1 MGSDG
6 QGGGLHGR
14 LTARVK
20 APAVKVCCIA
30 SPAEA
35 ELAIGAGAAVLGLVT
50 HMPSGPGVISDEAA
64 AGIAAH
70 MRRVAPAVE
79 TFLLTSLTHA
89 DAIAEQHARCG
100 TTALQLVDRVPHAE
114 LRRLRRACPG
124 AKLVQVIH
132 VLGDHAVDEAR
143 AAAPLVDALLLD
155 SGNPHAPVKELGGTG
170 RRHDWATSRRIRDA
184 VWPLPLF
191 LAGGLNAG
199 NVAEAIA
206 TVQPHG
212 LDLCSSVRRDGALD
226 AARLADFFAAV
237 GSAVVHRAPA

>member
-1 MGSDG
+1 M
-6 QGGGLHGR
+6 
-14 LTARVK
+14 K

-50 HMPSGPGVISDEAA
+50 HMPSGPGVIGDEAA
-64 AGIAAH
+64 AAIAAH
-70 MRRVAPAVE
+70 VHRVAPAVE
-79 TFLLTSLTHA
+79 TFLLTALTHA

-100 TTALQLVDRVPHAE
+100 TTALQLVDHVPHDQ
-114 LRRLRRACPG
+114 LRRLRRGCPG

-132 VLGDHAVDEAR
+132 VQGEHAVDEAR
-143 AAAPLVDALLLD
+143 AAAPWVDALLLD
-155 SGNPHAPVKELGGTG
+155 SGNPHAAVKELGGTG

-191 LAGGLNAG
+191 LAGGLTAG

-212 LDLCSSVRRDGALD
+212 LDLCSSVRREGRLD

-237 GSAVVHRAPA
+237 GKAAATGIRA